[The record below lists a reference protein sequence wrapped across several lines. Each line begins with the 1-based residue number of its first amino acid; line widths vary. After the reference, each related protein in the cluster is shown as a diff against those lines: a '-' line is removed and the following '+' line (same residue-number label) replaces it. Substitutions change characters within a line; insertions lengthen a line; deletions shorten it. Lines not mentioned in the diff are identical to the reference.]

1 MSNAYNSFDVN
12 ALILKVREGDQQ
24 AFLELLDRYKPLLKS
39 LVSKFESD
47 DLTRSLEEDLL
58 QEATVVFYNA
68 ILTYDETQV
77 DVEFGLY
84 ARICITN
91 ALVSQ
96 IRAIN
101 KRRVERSV
109 ELTSEVGLGEDDSS
123 NPMDEIVKQEALKE
137 LYSIIKNNLSD
148 YEYVVWHNYMLG
160 KTAKE
165 IGMLVGNN
173 EKSVTNAIYRIRKKL
188 RQLLDNQG

>member
-1 MSNAYNSFDVN
+1 MSNAYNSLDVN
-12 ALILKVREGDQQ
+12 ALILKVRDKDQQ

-39 LVSKFESD
+39 LVSRFESD

-68 ILTYDETQV
+68 ILTYDHTQT

-84 ARICITN
+84 ARICISN

-101 KRRVERSV
+101 RRRVEHSA
-109 ELTSEVGLGEDDSS
+109 ELEGGSFFDDNATNPIED
-123 NPMDEIVKQEALKE
+123 IVKQEDLRI
-137 LYSIIKNNLSD
+137 LYTVIKNNLSE
-148 YEYVVWHNYMLG
+148 YEYLVWHNYMLG
-160 KTAKE
+160 KTARE
-165 IGMLVGNN
+165 IGVLVGGN

-188 RQLLDNQG
+188 RGLLK

>member
-12 ALILKVREGDQQ
+12 ALILLVRGGDQQ
-24 AFLELLDRYKPLLKS
+24 AFHELLERYNPLLRA

-68 ILTYDETQV
+68 ILTYDHTQT

-84 ARICITN
+84 ARICISN

-101 KRRVERSV
+101 KRRVEHSAV
-109 ELTSEVGLGEDDSS
+109 LEGDELFCDDAS
-123 NPMDEIVKQEALKE
+123 NPIEDIVKQEDLKI
-137 LYSIIKNNLSD
+137 LYTVIKNNLSD

-160 KTAKE
+160 KTAKQ
-165 IGMLVGNN
+165 IGQLVDSN
-173 EKSVTNAIYRIRKKL
+173 EKSVTNAIYRILKKL
-188 RQLLDNQG
+188 RGLLK

>member
-12 ALILKVREGDQQ
+12 ALILLVRGGDQQ
-24 AFLELLDRYKPLLKS
+24 AFHELLERYNPLLRA

-68 ILTYDETQV
+68 ILTYDHTQT

-84 ARICITN
+84 ARICISN

-101 KRRVERSV
+101 KRRVEHSAV
-109 ELTSEVGLGEDDSS
+109 LEGDELFCDDAS
-123 NPMDEIVKQEALKE
+123 NPIEDIVKQEDLKI
-137 LYSIIKNNLSD
+137 LYTVIKNNLSD

-160 KTAKE
+160 KTAKQ
-165 IGMLVGNN
+165 IGQLVDSN

-188 RQLLDNQG
+188 RGLLK

>member
-1 MSNAYNSFDVN
+1 MGELDNTLNLND
-12 ALILKVREGDQQ
+12 LIIKARGGDQQ
-24 AFLELLDRYKPLLKS
+24 AFLELLDKYMPLLKS
-39 LVSKFESD
+39 LVQKFASD
-47 DLTRSLEEDLL
+47 DLTKSLLEDLL

-84 ARICITN
+84 ARICISN

-109 ELTSEVGLGEDDSS
+109 ELTCEVALGEDEGS

>member
-1 MSNAYNSFDVN
+1 MGKTDNIFDVN
-12 ALILKVREGDQQ
+12 ALILKVRDGDQQ
-24 AFLELLDRYKPLLKS
+24 AFLELLDRYKPLLRA
-39 LVSKFESD
+39 LVSRFESD
-47 DLTRSLEEDLL
+47 DLTRSLDEDLL

-68 ILTYDETQV
+68 ILTYDHTQT

-84 ARICITN
+84 ARICVSN

-101 KRRVERSV
+101 KRRAEQSV
-109 ELTSEVGLGEDDSS
+109 ELEAEGFLVQDNTPNPIED
-123 NPMDEIVKQEALKE
+123 IVKQEDLKT
-137 LYSIIKNNLSD
+137 LYKVIKDNLSD

-160 KTAKE
+160 KTARE
-165 IGMLVGNN
+165 IGILVGSN

-188 RQLLDNQG
+188 RGLLK

>member
-12 ALILKVREGDQQ
+12 ALILMVRDGDQQ
-24 AFLELLDRYKPLLKS
+24 AFHELLERYKPLLRA
-39 LVSKFESD
+39 LVTKFVSD
-47 DLTRSLEEDLL
+47 DLARSLEEDLL

-68 ILTYDETQV
+68 ILTYDHTQTE
-77 DVEFGLY
+77 VEFGLY
-84 ARICITN
+84 ARICISN

-101 KRRVERSV
+101 KRRVEHSA
-109 ELTSEVGLGEDDSS
+109 ELDGDSLFCDNGIS
-123 NPMDEIVKQEALKE
+123 NPIEDIVKQEDLKV
-137 LYSIIKNNLSD
+137 LYTVIKNNLSD

-160 KTAKE
+160 KTAKQ
-165 IGMLVGNN
+165 IGQLVNSN

-188 RQLLDNQG
+188 RGLLK

>member
-1 MSNAYNSFDVN
+1 MSKADNSFDVN
-12 ALILKVREGDQQ
+12 ALILRVRDGDQQ
-24 AFLELLDRYKPLLKS
+24 AFLEMLDRYKPLLRA
-39 LVSKFESD
+39 LVSRFVSD
-47 DLTRSLEEDLL
+47 DLTRSLDEDLL

-68 ILTYDETQV
+68 ILTYDHTQT

-84 ARICITN
+84 ARICISN

-101 KRRVERSV
+101 KRRAEHSV
-109 ELTSEVGLGEDDSS
+109 ELEGDGLFVDDNATNPIED
-123 NPMDEIVKQEALKE
+123 IVKQEDLKT
-137 LYSIIKNNLSD
+137 LYTIIKDNLSD

-160 KTAKE
+160 KTARE
-165 IGMLVGNN
+165 IGILVGSN

-188 RQLLDNQG
+188 RSLLK

>member
-1 MSNAYNSFDVN
+1 MSNAYNYFDVN
-12 ALILKVREGDQQ
+12 ALILLVRGGDQQ
-24 AFLELLDRYKPLLKS
+24 AFHELLERYNPLLRA

-68 ILTYDETQV
+68 ILTYDHTQT

-84 ARICITN
+84 ARICISN

-101 KRRVERSV
+101 KRRVEHSAV
-109 ELTSEVGLGEDDSS
+109 LEGDELFYDDAS
-123 NPMDEIVKQEALKE
+123 NPIEDIVKQEDLKI
-137 LYSIIKNNLSD
+137 LYTVIKNNLSD

-160 KTAKE
+160 KTAKQ
-165 IGMLVGNN
+165 IGQLVDSN

-188 RQLLDNQG
+188 RGLLK

>member
-12 ALILKVREGDQQ
+12 ALILLVRGGDQQ
-24 AFLELLDRYKPLLKS
+24 AFHELLERYNPLLRA

-68 ILTYDETQV
+68 ILTYDHTQT

-84 ARICITN
+84 ARICISN

-101 KRRVERSV
+101 KRRVEHSAV
-109 ELTSEVGLGEDDSS
+109 LEGDELFCDDAS
-123 NPMDEIVKQEALKE
+123 NPIDDIVKQEDLKV
-137 LYSIIKNNLSD
+137 LYTVIKNNLSD

-160 KTAKE
+160 KTAKQ
-165 IGMLVGNN
+165 IGQLVDSN

-188 RQLLDNQG
+188 RGLLK

>member
-1 MSNAYNSFDVN
+1 MSNAYNSLDVN
-12 ALILKVREGDQQ
+12 SLLLKVREKDQQ
-24 AFLELLDRYKPLLKS
+24 AFLELLDRYKPLLRS
-39 LVSKFESD
+39 LVSRFESD

-68 ILTYDETQV
+68 ILTYDHTQT

-84 ARICITN
+84 ARICISN
-91 ALVSQ
+91 ALISQ

-101 KRRVERSV
+101 KRRVEHSA
-109 ELTSEVGLGEDDSS
+109 EFQDDNFFDIDNATNPIED
-123 NPMDEIVKQEALKE
+123 IVKQEDLRI
-137 LYSIIKNNLSD
+137 LYNVIKNNLSD
-148 YEYVVWHNYMLG
+148 YEYLVWHNYMLG

-165 IGMLVGNN
+165 IGVLVGGN

-188 RQLLDNQG
+188 RSILK

>member
-24 AFLELLDRYKPLLKS
+24 AFLELLERYKPLLKS
-39 LVSKFESD
+39 LVSKFASD
-47 DLTRSLEEDLL
+47 DLTRSLEEDLI
-58 QEATVVFYNA
+58 QEATLVFYNA
-68 ILTYDETQV
+68 ILTYDHTQA

-84 ARICITN
+84 ARICISN

-101 KRRVERSV
+101 KRRVEHSAVLEGSV
-109 ELTSEVGLGEDDSS
+109 LFTDDNNS
-123 NPMDEIVKQEALKE
+123 NPIEDIVKQEDLKI
-137 LYSIIKNNLSD
+137 LYTVIKNNLSN
-148 YEYVVWHNYMLG
+148 YEYLVWHNYMLG

-165 IGMLVGNN
+165 IGVLVGSN

-188 RQLLDNQG
+188 RGLLK

>member
-1 MSNAYNSFDVN
+1 MGKTDNTFDVN
-12 ALILKVREGDQQ
+12 ALILKVRDGDQQ
-24 AFLELLDRYKPLLKS
+24 AFLELLDKYKPLLRA
-39 LVSKFESD
+39 LVSRFESD
-47 DLTRSLEEDLL
+47 DLTRSLDEDLL

-68 ILTYDETQV
+68 ILTYDHTQT

-84 ARICITN
+84 ARICISN

-101 KRRVERSV
+101 KRRAEQSA
-109 ELTSEVGLGEDDSS
+109 ELEAEGFLVQDNAPNPIED
-123 NPMDEIVKQEALKE
+123 IVKQEDLKT
-137 LYSIIKNNLSD
+137 LYKVIKDNLSD
-148 YEYVVWHNYMLG
+148 YEYIVWHNYMLG

-165 IGMLVGNN
+165 IGTLALSN

-188 RQLLDNQG
+188 RGLLK